1 MGTYVLDRYIEYLK
15 EIGAHVLSTLD
26 PSWQSTYYARLE
38 AMRLKE
44 AHEKEA
50 PLGFAKVTK
59 ATVIPASQRK
69 EIHALT
75 KIKHGGYGVN
85 LIGKV
90 SEKHPLPQGLDLKN
104 SYCNLTPGSAKVN
117 LMLENTTRKNITIPA
132 KAIVCQLNLANQ
144 IPKLLLPSSSP
155 EEVLIDID
163 NEVDRFAQSQSDLDD
178 HDLDLTFQKVRA
190 HQVLLQDLDEDPKH
204 DRDKSHDNLKFVP
217 NFTPEQDNEQ
227 RNTIES
233 VDCKDNGEWLLEQL
247 DLTGLEE
254 WSKDL
259 QEKAK
264 NMLKRNASI
273 FSKHD
278 LDMGR
283 TNLVKHNIVLTDPI
297 PFKERYRTIPPQ
309 LFSEV
314 KAHMKEMLD
323 LGATRH
329 SNSPWASA
337 IVLVRKKDG
346 KLRFCIDLRKLNN
359 RTLKDS
365 YSLPRIEHV
374 LDQLLGSTIFT
385 TLDLKASYWQ
395 VEMVEECKPY
405 TAFTCGPLG
414 FYECETMPFGAT
426 NAPATFQRLMDNCL
440 GDLNMNWCIV
450 YLDDII
456 IFSQDA
462 ASHIERLEAVFKKL
476 AKAGL
481 KLKPSK
487 CEFFKKR
494 IKYLG
499 HIVSEEGVSTDPQKV
514 EAVLNWPVPRTVY
527 DVRAF
532 LGFVGYYRRFIKG
545 FSKAALPL
553 RKLLIGLESQG
564 KKTAKHTPVDW
575 GEEEQ
580 IAFDTLKSLCCKA
593 PILAYPNYKLPFILH
608 TDSSLEGLGAVLYQV
623 QKGVKRVIAYASRS
637 VNKTEMNYP
646 VHKLEFLALK
656 WAITDKFHDYLYGG
670 NTFDV
675 YTDNNP
681 LTYVLSTAKLDAC
694 SHRWVARLANYNFNI
709 HYRSGITN
717 VDADALSRIQWPSIL
732 SDPEMMEFDET
743 IGIQSIKAICNSS
756 RISYGYC
763 ETICSGAASLPG
775 QFVNMSVSPSQPF
788 DWKKEQSQDP
798 ELREIIA
805 LIKGKKLY
813 SRKIKKGDSNV
824 TKALLRVKGQLK
836 LVRGVLYR
844 KTLLDNSAERKPR
857 MQLILPMHLAKKVL
871 NSCHDQ
877 VGHQGIV
884 RTLSLL
890 RERFYWPGMHKQAT
904 LYVNKCQKCVKRKAI
919 PDVAPLQPIIVSQP
933 MELVHM
939 DFLSIEPSKGNIE
952 NVLVITDHFT
962 RYAQVYASKTQTAQA
977 TAKLLWENFIR
988 HYGFP
993 EKFLSDQGRNFESEL
1008 ISELCKLAQVE
1019 KVHTTPYHP
1028 MTNGQCER
1036 FNSTLCNMLGT
1047 LSEKDKLDWKA
1058 HLSSMTHAYN
1068 CNQHPST
1075 TYSPYFLMFGRQP
1088 RLPVDFE
1095 MGLPVDILGDNCSKT
1110 RYVQKLKQRLNF
1122 AYKKAKEMSQKQAQK
1137 YKSSYDRKIK
1147 GSQLKEND
1155 IVLVKRVAWK
1165 GRHKIQNKWEPSE
1178 YVVMEQPNLKVPVY
1192 KVKSLEDEKI
1202 KVLHRNMLLPLGIK
1216 FLPEDDSGQD
1226 SEEEPECDLSYIDRQ
1241 IPEKISQP
1249 SISNMTPL
1257 PQNNLE
1263 HGQKVQD
1270 SFVDSKKLSE
1280 GHDSQQGSM
1289 APPSTYSSNQLIDSQ
1304 MTLDPQFLVP
1314 TDNTV
1319 SSDPTQTTLI
1329 PNKYND
1335 ISLKM
1340 PSTEDNSDSLM
1351 KTEEFLEFVDE
1362 LSHEPSPLSD
1372 REGTS
1377 KQDDTVPSD
1386 KAEDNLHLSDV
1397 INTSEN
1403 VVSSF
1408 ESQDISNSKVPEIN
1422 GVESIDHSITEI
1434 QFSSTMPYCEESLVA
1449 KLDPEGASQFLSA
1462 QPCQKEDTTLS
1473 HESADFIS
1481 DLGTSGDSTKDCS
1494 SGTSAS
1500 KIPTEVTSVK
1510 LDSVSDKM
1518 SESPVDPDNM
1528 QISECPNFEMSLPLP
1543 QRKGTLESD
1552 TVPSVKAKAIKP
1564 SEPDTSP
1571 IQVRRSTR
1579 STKGK
1584 PPLRYGSIV
1593 SHSVKVQTKFG
1604 KWLSTISKKVDSI
1617 YDHMFD

>member
-1 MGTYVLDRYIEYLK
+1 M
-15 EIGAHVLSTLD
+15 
-26 PSWQSTYYARLE
+26 
-38 AMRLKE
+38 
-44 AHEKEA
+44 
-50 PLGFAKVTK
+50 
-59 ATVIPASQRK
+59 
-69 EIHALT
+69 
-75 KIKHGGYGVN
+75 
-85 LIGKV
+85 
-90 SEKHPLPQGLDLKN
+90 
-104 SYCNLTPGSAKVN
+104 
-117 LMLENTTRKNITIPA
+117 
-132 KAIVCQLNLANQ
+132 
-144 IPKLLLPSSSP
+144 
-155 EEVLIDID
+155 
-163 NEVDRFAQSQSDLDD
+163 
-178 HDLDLTFQKVRA
+178 
-190 HQVLLQDLDEDPKH
+190 
-204 DRDKSHDNLKFVP
+204 
-217 NFTPEQDNEQ
+217 
-227 RNTIES
+227 
-233 VDCKDNGEWLLEQL
+233 
-247 DLTGLEE
+247 
-254 WSKDL
+254 
-259 QEKAK
+259 
-264 NMLKRNASI
+264 
-273 FSKHD
+273 
-278 LDMGR
+278 
-283 TNLVKHNIVLTDPI
+283 
-297 PFKERYRTIPPQ
+297 
-309 LFSEV
+309 
-314 KAHMKEMLD
+314 
-323 LGATRH
+323 
-329 SNSPWASA
+329 
-337 IVLVRKKDG
+337 
-346 KLRFCIDLRKLNN
+346 
-359 RTLKDS
+359 
-365 YSLPRIEHV
+365 
-374 LDQLLGSTIFT
+374 
-385 TLDLKASYWQ
+385 
-395 VEMVEECKPY
+395 
-405 TAFTCGPLG
+405 
-414 FYECETMPFGAT
+414 
-426 NAPATFQRLMDNCL
+426 
-440 GDLNMNWCIV
+440 
-450 YLDDII
+450 
-456 IFSQDA
+456 
-462 ASHIERLEAVFKKL
+462 
-476 AKAGL
+476 
-481 KLKPSK
+481 
-487 CEFFKKR
+487 
-494 IKYLG
+494 
-499 HIVSEEGVSTDPQKV
+499 
-514 EAVLNWPVPRTVY
+514 
-527 DVRAF
+527 
-532 LGFVGYYRRFIKG
+532 GYYRRFIKG

-575 GEEEQ
+575 GEDEQ

-637 VNKTEMNYP
+637 VNKTEMKYP

-670 NTFDV
+670 NTFEV

-694 SHRWVARLANYNFNI
+694 SHRWVTRLANYNFNI
-709 HYRSGITN
+709 HYRSGISN

-743 IGIQSIKAICNSS
+743 IGTQSIKAICNSS

-763 ETICSGAASLPG
+763 ETICSGAASLPS
-775 QFVNMSVSPSQPF
+775 QFVNMSVSPSQSF

-805 LIKGKKLY
+805 LIKEKKLY

-857 MQLILPMHLAKKVL
+857 MQLILPMHLVKKVL

-904 LYVNKCQKCVKRKAI
+904 LYVNKCQKCIKRKAI

-962 RYAQVYASKTQTAQA
+962 RYAQAYPSKTQTAQA

-1058 HLSSMTHAYN
+1058 HLCSMTHAYN
-1068 CNQHPST
+1068 CTQHPST

-1095 MGLPVDILGDNCSKT
+1095 MGLPVDILGDKCSKT

-1122 AYKKAKEMSQKQAQK
+1122 AFKKAKEMSQKQAQK
-1137 YKSSYDRKIK
+1137 YKSSYDRKVK
-1147 GSQLKEND
+1147 GSQLREND

-1165 GRHKIQNKWEPSE
+1165 GRHKIQDKWEPNE
-1178 YVVMEQPNLKVPVY
+1178 YVVIEQPNLKVPVY

-1216 FLPEDDSGQD
+1216 FLPEDDSDQD
-1226 SEEEPECDLSYIDRQ
+1226 SEEEPECDLSLINRQ

-1257 PQNNLE
+1257 PQDNLE

-1270 SFVDSKKLSE
+1270 SFVDSEKLSE
-1280 GHDSQQGSM
+1280 SHDSQQGSM
-1289 APPSTYSSNQLIDSQ
+1289 APPSAYSSDQLIDSQ
-1304 MTLDPQFLVP
+1304 TTLDPELLVP

-1319 SSDPTQTTLI
+1319 SSDPTQTTI
-1329 PNKYND
+1329 IQNKYND

-1362 LSHEPSPLSD
+1362 LSQEPSPLSD

-1377 KQDDTVPSD
+1377 KQDDTVSSD
-1386 KAEDNLHLSDV
+1386 KVEDNLHLSDV
-1397 INTSEN
+1397 IDTSDN

-1422 GVESIDHSITEI
+1422 GVESIDHSITES

-1462 QPCQKEDTTLS
+1462 QPCQKEDTTFS

-1481 DLGTSGDSTKDCS
+1481 DMGTSRDSTKDCS

-1500 KIPTEVTSVK
+1500 KIPTEVTPVK
-1510 LDSVSDKM
+1510 FDSVSDKM
-1518 SESPVDPDNM
+1518 SKSPVDPDNM
-1528 QISECPNFEMSLPLP
+1528 QISECHDSEMSLTLP
-1543 QRKGTLESD
+1543 QREGTLNSD
-1552 TVPSVKAKAIKP
+1552 TVPSVKAEAIKP

-1593 SHSVKVQTKFG
+1593 SHSAKVHSKFG